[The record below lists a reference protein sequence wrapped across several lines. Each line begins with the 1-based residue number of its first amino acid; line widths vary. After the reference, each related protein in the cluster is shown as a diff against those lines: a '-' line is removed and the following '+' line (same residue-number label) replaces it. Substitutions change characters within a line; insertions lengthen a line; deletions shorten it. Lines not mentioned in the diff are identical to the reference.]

1 MPPPQVVGPVQV
13 ILFHTYLLQHKLQV
27 GSSLTCRDISEQLC
41 SDRGRIHSWLSKHQ
55 RSYAMSCKPAQ
66 QLTKG
71 VPLPSTWTGH
81 ALGDFE
87 HQHVLLRVLPSGLF
101 FLLFSLSTSESLLGS
116 ITACVSDVSTGPR
129 TTGNASD
136 GSLRRNV
143 YAKRKSNAY
152 RWYCGLS
159 SDQINIW
166 ITCSLHE
173 HEYCQNMN
181 TIH

>member
-1 MPPPQVVGPVQV
+1 
-13 ILFHTYLLQHKLQV
+13 
-27 GSSLTCRDISEQLC
+27 
-41 SDRGRIHSWLSKHQ
+41 
-55 RSYAMSCKPAQ
+55 MSCKPAQ

-87 HQHVLLRVLPSGLF
+87 HQHVLLKVLPSGLF
-101 FLLFSLSTSESLLGS
+101 FLLFSLSTSESSLGS

-143 YAKRKSNAY
+143 YANRKSSAY

-173 HEYCQNMN
+173 HEDLPKHELN
-181 TIH
+181 TLGNTTRFLQLDPHSFPTNEPVSYTHLTLPTKRIV